1 MKDRIV
7 YGWLIGISAILL
19 IAGVVNLSNSQ
30 TAQLPTPT
38 AYVQPQVQ
46 PTAVSEAVFNAV
58 RARTYISAA
67 TGTLTNLTAT
77 TITATTLISQAV
89 GFSSTDATITNITA
103 TQAVFT
109 GASATYLTG
118 TLGTANQPNVTNLG
132 TQTYLSAT
140 NFALGGQV
148 QTGAV
153 RYGTAATY
161 TSGASITHG
170 FTVTPTA
177 CIASPEREV
186 TATLTIT
193 TTGFSWDTASRATPI
208 FWVCGK

>member
-7 YGWLIGISAILL
+7 YAWLIGISAILL
-19 IAGVVNLSNSQ
+19 LAGVMNLVSSQ
-30 TAQLPTPT
+30 PVAAPTPG
-38 AYVQPQVQ
+38 YVQPLVQ

-58 RARTYISAA
+58 RARTYVNAS
-67 TGTLTNLTAT
+67 TGTFGV
-77 TITATTLISQAV
+77 ITATTLISQAV

-132 TQTYLSAT
+132 TQVYLTAT

-161 TSGASITHG
+161 NSGVSIVHG
-170 FTVTPTA
+170 FTVTPTM
-177 CIASPEREV
+177 CVLSPSPEI
-186 TATLTIT
+186 TATYTIT
-193 TTGFSWDTASRATPI
+193 TTGFSSNTATRATPI
-208 FWVCGK
+208 YWMCGR

>member
-77 TITATTLISQAV
+77 TITATT
-89 GFSSTDATITNITA
+89 
-103 TQAVFT
+103 
-109 GASATYLTG
+109 
-118 TLGTANQPNVTNLG
+118 
-132 TQTYLSAT
+132 
-140 NFALGGQV
+140 FALGGQV

-170 FTVTPTA
+170 FTVTPTT